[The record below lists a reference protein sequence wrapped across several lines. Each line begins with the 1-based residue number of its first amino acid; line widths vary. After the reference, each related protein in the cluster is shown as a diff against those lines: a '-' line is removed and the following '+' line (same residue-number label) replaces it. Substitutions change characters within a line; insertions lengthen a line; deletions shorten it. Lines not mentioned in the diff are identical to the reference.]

1 MRVIVALGRIGFEAA
16 WRLLAD
22 RGVVLR
28 PRPRFGHGLISE
40 PPGGPIVIGSY
51 HPSRQNTNTRK
62 LTPGMLEEVF
72 GEARQIGEFVNW

>member
-28 PRPRFGHGLISE
+28 PRPRFGHGLI
-40 PPGGPIVIGSY
+40 
-51 HPSRQNTNTRK
+51 PSRPAVRS
-62 LTPGMLEEVF
+62 
-72 GEARQIGEFVNW
+72 